1 MRVNAKERKTNA
13 RQWYSLLTS
22 SYNNKSAVIVKRYKS
37 KNPNIFRVQLL
48 ACNTLGTPVVI
59 AESVNGMW
67 GCLYELFQNIEKSDI
82 VKIYHE
88 NGFEDWLCENY
99 RLYIS
104 YNDGAVLMFERKFEE
119 EKDSNSGF
127 HWNLMI
133 MKNSVDLIAITEWV

>member
-1 MRVNAKERKTNA
+1 
-13 RQWYSLLTS
+13 
-22 SYNNKSAVIVKRYKS
+22 
-37 KNPNIFRVQLL
+37 
-48 ACNTLGTPVVI
+48 
-59 AESVNGMW
+59 MW

-119 EKDSNSGF
+119 E
-127 HWNLMI
+127 
-133 MKNSVDLIAITEWV
+133 